1 MGNLIEVDEVKY
13 KKLEVLYDHIFSM
26 EVDDKFIKSLRA
38 LTYLRCDGTE
48 GRRHRHVITG
58 YTQLPEPKSILF
70 RGYLI
75 SLYNELLKR

>member
-1 MGNLIEVDEVKY
+1 MGKLISIDEDEYKVLNGLKNHINSREVD
-13 KKLEVLYDHIFSM
+13 S
-26 EVDDKFIKSLRA
+26 KFIKELRA
-38 LTYLRCDGTE
+38 LTYLKCDGTE

-58 YTQLPEPKSILF
+58 YSKLVDENILF